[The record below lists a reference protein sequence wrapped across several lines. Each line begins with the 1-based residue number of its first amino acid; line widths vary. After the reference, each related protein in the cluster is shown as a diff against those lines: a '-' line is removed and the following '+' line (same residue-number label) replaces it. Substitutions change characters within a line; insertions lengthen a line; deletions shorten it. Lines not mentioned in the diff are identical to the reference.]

1 MNYGNNAGME
11 TMRKITVEVPEKL
24 LDMAQSETG
33 KGVSDTVRDGLRK
46 LASARAQKEL
56 LALRGKVKF
65 SISYEDMKEDRS

>member
-1 MNYGNNAGME
+1 ME